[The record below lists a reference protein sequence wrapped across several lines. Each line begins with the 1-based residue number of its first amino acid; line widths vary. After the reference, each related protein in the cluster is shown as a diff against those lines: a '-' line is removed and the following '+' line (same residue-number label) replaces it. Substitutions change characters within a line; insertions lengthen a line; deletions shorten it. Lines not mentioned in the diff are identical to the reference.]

1 MMALGAAQRS
11 KHEFTVLQNYELNI
25 IHVKEEDFE
34 HFTQL
39 EALRKQLS
47 EVNTAFQKAFGLL

>member
-39 EALRKQLS
+39 RL
-47 EVNTAFQKAFGLL
+47 